1 MNSKRAIVLN
11 PRDNV
16 GVAVE
21 DIKKGEMVN
30 LEVVK
35 GNKFSLLAIED
46 IPFGFK
52 IALVDLPQGA
62 EVIKH
67 GEVMGLA
74 TAQIKAGS
82 LVHVHNVQG
91 KRAQKEI

>member
-1 MNSKRAIVLN
+1 MSLKRAIVLN
-11 PRDNV
+11 SKDNV

-21 DIKKGEMVN
+21 NIKKGNMVN
-30 LEVVK
+30 LEVVQ
-35 GNKFSLLAIED
+35 GNNFSLLAVED

-52 IALVDLPQGA
+52 IALRDIPKGA

-67 GEVMGLA
+67 GEIMGSA

-82 LVHVHNVQG
+82 MVHVHNVQG
-91 KRAQKEI
+91 KRAQKEV

>member
-1 MNSKRAIVLN
+1 MHLKRAIVLN
-11 PRDNV
+11 PKDNV

-21 DIKKGEMVN
+21 NIKQGEMVN

-35 GNKFSLLAIED
+35 STDFSLLAIED

-52 IALVDLPQGA
+52 IALTDIPKGGDV
-62 EVIKH
+62 VKH

>member
-1 MNSKRAIVLN
+1 
-11 PRDNV
+11 
-16 GVAVE
+16 
-21 DIKKGEMVN
+21 MVS

-35 GNKFSLLAIED
+35 GRNLSLLAIED

-52 IALVDLPQGA
+52 IALMDIPKGG

-67 GEVMGLA
+67 GEIMGLA

-82 LVHVHNVQG
+82 MVHVHNVQG

>member
-1 MNSKRAIVLN
+1 MSLKRAIVLN
-11 PRDNV
+11 PKDNV

-21 DIKKGEMVN
+21 NIKKGDMVN
-30 LEVVK
+30 LEVVQ
-35 GNKFSLLAIED
+35 GNNFSLLAVED

-52 IALVDLPQGA
+52 IALRDIPKGG

-67 GEVMGLA
+67 GEIMGSA

-82 LVHVHNVQG
+82 MVHVHNVQG

>member
-1 MNSKRAIVLN
+1 MNLKRAIVLN
-11 PRDNV
+11 QKDNV

-21 DIKKGEMVN
+21 NIKKGEMVN

-35 GNKFSLLAIED
+35 GNNFSLLAIED

-52 IALVDLPQGA
+52 IALADIPKGG

-74 TAQIKAGS
+74 TMQIKAGS